1 MSSDLML
8 NSRGRNQNDC
18 LTCEFRTLRL
28 FCDLDSDA
36 LNEFA
41 RLGALLRLPRGSVLF
56 EEHDAAASVAVLCAG
71 QVKLY
76 CTSSEGKTMI
86 LKIAVPGDVLG
97 LAAVVSG
104 SPHEVTAEAIEPAQ
118 AKIIPKDQFLAFL
131 EHHGQ
136 ASMNAAQTLSHEY
149 KAAFFDARRLA
160 LAPTAAGRLAS
171 VLLDWGRS
179 ASCGKPELKF
189 TMALT
194 HEELGNFAGTSRET
208 VTRVLSMMRK
218 EKLIQVRGTS
228 VTILLP
234 EKLSEMAC

>member
-1 MSSDLML
+1 ML
-8 NSRGRNQNDC
+8 ISHGNRHTDC
-18 LTCEFRTLRL
+18 TTCEFRTLRL
-28 FCDLDSDA
+28 FCDLSPVA
-36 LNEFA
+36 LSEFA
-41 RLGALLRLPRGSVLF
+41 GLGAQMRLPRGAILF
-56 EEHDAAASVAVLCAG
+56 QEHDLASSVAVLCDG

-97 LAAVVSG
+97 LGAVVSG
-104 SPHEVTAEAIEPAQ
+104 SPHEVTAEAIEPTL
-118 AKIIPKDQFLAFL
+118 AKIIRKDQFLAFL

-136 ASMNAAQTLSHEY
+136 ASMNAAQSLSHEY

-179 ASCGKPELKF
+179 ASCGKPELRF

-208 VTRVLSMMRK
+208 VTRVLTKMRK
-218 EKLIQVRGTS
+218 DKLIQVRGTS